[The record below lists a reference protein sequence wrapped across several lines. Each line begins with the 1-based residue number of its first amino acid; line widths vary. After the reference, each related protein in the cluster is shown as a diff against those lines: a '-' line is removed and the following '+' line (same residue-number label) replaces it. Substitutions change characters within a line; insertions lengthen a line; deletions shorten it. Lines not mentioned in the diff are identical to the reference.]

1 MSGDNAH
8 AEAIRA
14 AFRGGDCSLINII
27 AVSVRAA
34 ALIEEG
40 CRGIANVTI
49 IHFAMVGFHSHML
62 WIDRAE
68 MDSRR
73 DLQRFPD
80 QNALSI
86 FVSNL
91 NIRNFYFRPIL
102 ADLRFPLAQVRGSAA
117 AIARKIF
124 VRFRGRNI
132 KLLGVFLHHSLR
144 VENRR
149 DASDRFT
156 H

>member
-1 MSGDNAH
+1 MSVDNAH
-8 AEAIRA
+8 AKAVSA
-14 AFRGGDCSLINII
+14 AFSRRDRSLVNII
-27 AVSVRAA
+27 SVSILATV
-34 ALIEEG
+34 LIEEG
-40 CRGIANVTI
+40 RRRITNVTV
-49 IHFAMVGFHSHML
+49 IHFAVVGFHSHML
-62 WIDRAE
+62 RIDRAQV
-68 MDSRR
+68 DSRR

-86 FVSNL
+86 FVSDL

-102 ADLRFPLAQVRGSAA
+102 AYLRFPLAQVRGSAT
-117 AIARKIF
+117 AIARKIL
-124 VRFRGRNI
+124 VRLRSRDI
-132 KLLGVFLHHSLR
+132 KLLGVFLYHSLR